1 MLRRDEGGS
10 FSSGGYGETRNILF
24 IDPGEKHARWL
35 LPDDKHVIVESS
47 DIATAEQK
55 GKPQRTI
62 ATVALVKA
70 NNADR
75 QTGKGQLLLFGP
87 SGAPVVPVSDDVR
100 ALHVAALSGEQIVV
114 LYERDRQL
122 VVAQFEATSLTK
134 QREQTMPVPM
144 LK

>member
-1 MLRRDEGGS
+1 M
-10 FSSGGYGETRNILF
+10 
-24 IDPGEKHARWL
+24 

-122 VVAQFEATSLTK
+122 VVAQVRGHVINEAAGADDAGPHAKVRARSNKPMKLTRR
-134 QREQTMPVPM
+134 QGGTEEGAGVVCH
-144 LK
+144 

>member
-1 MLRRDEGGS
+1 MR
-10 FSSGGYGETRNILF
+10 
-24 IDPGEKHARWL
+24 AWL

-87 SGAPVVPVSDDVR
+87 SERQSCR
-100 ALHVAALSGEQIVV
+100 YRTTSG
-114 LYERDRQL
+114 R
-122 VVAQFEATSLTK
+122 FTS
-134 QREQTMPVPM
+134 PH
-144 LK
+144 